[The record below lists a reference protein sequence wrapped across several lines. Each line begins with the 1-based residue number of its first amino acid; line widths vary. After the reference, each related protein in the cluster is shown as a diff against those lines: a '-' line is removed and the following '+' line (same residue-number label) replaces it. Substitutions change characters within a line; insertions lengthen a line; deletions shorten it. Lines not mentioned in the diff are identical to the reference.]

1 MIEFCVTI
9 EYYGNN
15 RGNIKKVRP
24 TANFATDKGVK
35 LCRIWRTHN
44 FLR

>member
-15 RGNIKKVRP
+15 RQRENIPGGIGNIKM
-24 TANFATDKGVK
+24 TMDKGVK
-35 LCRIWRTHN
+35 QCGI
-44 FLR
+44 

>member
-15 RGNIKKVRP
+15 RQQGRHPVLRQQGNNKM
-24 TANFATDKGVK
+24 TMDKGVK
-35 LCRIWRTHN
+35 LCRI
-44 FLR
+44 

>member
-15 RGNIKKVRP
+15 RGNIKVGP
-24 TANFATDKGVK
+24 TVNFATDKGVK
-35 LCRIWRTHN
+35 LCKI
-44 FLR
+44 

>member
-15 RGNIKKVRP
+15 RGRISIMGVSMIRMGTKM
-24 TANFATDKGVK
+24 TMDKGVK
-35 LCRIWRTHN
+35 
-44 FLR
+44 